1 MFGFLFTFDAETLTS
16 IFFLEE
22 EEEVEKDALLASCLP
37 SVVDCANMI
46 IQTLSR
52 CYRCACI
59 NKGERV
65 CPSCDAKRNLLDG
78 CCLLSVQNPKP

>member
-59 NKGERV
+59 NKGEREFALRV
-65 CPSCDAKRNLLDG
+65 TRRETFLTAA
-78 CCLLSVQNPKP
+78 CLLSVKKP

>member
-16 IFFLEE
+16 IFFLE

-46 IQTLSR
+46 IQTSSR

-65 CPSCDAKRNLLDG
+65 CPSCDAKRNLDG
-78 CCLLSVQNPKP
+78 CSALSKKAV

>member
-16 IFFLEE
+16 IFFWCCFLE

-46 IQTLSR
+46 QTLS
-52 CYRCACI
+52 
-59 NKGERV
+59 
-65 CPSCDAKRNLLDG
+65 
-78 CCLLSVQNPKP
+78 LLSLCV